1 MGEQENDKFP
11 TEPRNAL
18 HPIEEQDTSA
28 PSSTNSSSDTL
39 DETATKQ
46 EDQSKKDD
54 SSTYSQAA
62 SRPTNIN
69 LLKDQN
75 QGVPTPQE
83 QPKTPLST
91 RAAINRQPTESGSL
105 YYGSQPQHETSIR
118 YKTQS
123 RPQSNRWPSHSL
135 AGSTV
140 PDAHQQG
147 SVYIDPE
154 YQRMN
159 PRYGESNEK
168 PVWGLAKPLPRVV
181 RPGMRRGGSKEP
193 KAYGAEA
200 PGESQPAP
208 ELGAT
213 PGINSPGPGENLN
226 EESLKYSTAA
236 QRGLAKRHAIY
247 APQPDGTLRPM
258 ESEAEEGFGPQ
269 DPAQF
274 QTEEVQEEFLNHWVK
289 FRHYLKEP
297 FAEWLAVS

>member
-1 MGEQENDKFP
+1 MGEQKNDKNL
-11 TEPRNAL
+11 TEPPNAL

-39 DETATKQ
+39 DESATTQ
-46 EDQSKKDD
+46 ETQSKKGDA
-54 SSTYSQAA
+54 STHSQTTP
-62 SRPTNIN
+62 RPTNIN

-75 QGVPTPQE
+75 QSVSTPQE

-91 RAAINRQPTESGSL
+91 RSAVTRQPTESGSL
-105 YYGSQPQHETSIR
+105 YYGSQPQQETSIR

-135 AGSTV
+135 AGSTI
-140 PDAHQQG
+140 PDAHQPG

-159 PRYGESNEK
+159 PRYGGNNEK

-181 RPGMRRGGSKEP
+181 RPGMRRDGSKEP

-213 PGINSPGPGENLN
+213 PGIGSPGAGEDRND
-226 EESLKYSTAA
+226 ESLKYSTAA
-236 QRGLAKRHAIY
+236 QRGLAKKHAIY
-247 APQPDGTLRPM
+247 APQADGILRPM
-258 ESEAEEGFGPQ
+258 ESEAEGGFASQEPEQ
-269 DPAQF
+269 L
-274 QTEEVQEEFLNHWVK
+274 QTEEAQDEFLNSWVK
-289 FRHYLKEP
+289 CRHYLKEP